1 MEPCVR
7 GRWLGLYGTVESNR
21 ETERDGAV
29 VMCQSGRGGNCMG
42 RGGRREGGREGG
54 GERNRDD

>member
-7 GRWLGLYGTVESNR
+7 GRRLGLYGTVESNR

-42 RGGRREGGREGG
+42 RGGREERKEGRRREE
-54 GERNRDD
+54 